1 MAQLVNNSPAMSE
14 AWVCFLGY
22 EDPLEKGRAT
32 HCNIPA
38 WRIPWTVLFMG
49 SEKVGHDRAT
59 FSSQIYIRERNLSVP
74 LKKVIKQ
81 QRKKKKKKKK
91 KRRGTTKTLDKQLPK

>member
-1 MAQLVNNSPAMSE
+1 MAQLVNNSPAMRE

-32 HCNIPA
+32 HSNILA

-49 SEKVGHDRAT
+49 SEKVGHDQAT
-59 FSSQIYIRERNLSVP
+59 FSSQIYIRERNLSIP

-81 QRKKKKKKKK
+81 QMEREEKMK
-91 KRRGTTKTLDKQLPK
+91 GTEIL